1 MRASARFVPVVSILV
16 AAVLLHAAELPRA
29 TPESV
34 GVSGEKLQAVT
45 ALLRQFVAD
54 RKISGA
60 VAAVARKGKLIYLEP
75 VGLQNVERKAP
86 MTEASLFRVYSMT
99 KAVTAVAVMMLIEE
113 GKLRLDDPA
122 SKYLP

>member
-1 MRASARFVPVVSILV
+1 MRASARFVPIVCIHI
-16 AAVLLHAAELPRA
+16 AAVLLQAAELPRA

-54 RKISGA
+54 RKISSA

-75 VGLQNVERKAP
+75 VGLQNVERKRP
-86 MTEASLFRVYSMT
+86 MTNASLFCHS
-99 KAVTAVAVMMLIEE
+99 
-113 GKLRLDDPA
+113 GSRLAPNTR
-122 SKYLP
+122 